1 MRHLALVVPRT
12 QGERVRKEL
21 RARSLLVPELPV
33 LRERESLWFPI
44 RGVPDPPLEG
54 TTTEEREFP
63 ASTARL
69 ARSYRELTGL
79 SAEAQR
85 RLPRAFDVIGDV
97 VLIRIAPDQEADVS
111 VIGAALLAFVPGAR
125 KVGWD
130 RGVYGPARRRRIV
143 PLAGE
148 GSWRTRHR
156 ENGIE
161 FEVDPE
167 VAYFSPRLAREHARI
182 AAAAR
187 SGERLWDL
195 CCGIGPFSLTVA
207 RGGGPREIV
216 AVDANPDAIRLLN
229 ENAARLGVAGR
240 LTVRN
245 ESIESFLATAGTADR
260 IVFNLPH
267 EGIKYLPSVSAAVRP
282 GGTLHY
288 YEVSPRAAGTDRV
301 EELVRLLSRDS
312 AWRCADHHVVH
323 AYSPAADLVAYT
335 FERA

>member
-12 QGERVRKEL
+12 QGERVRRELGSRGLLVREL
-21 RARSLLVPELPV
+21 RV
-33 LRERESLWFPI
+33 LRDRESLWFPI

-54 TTTEEREFP
+54 TFCEEREFP
-63 ASTARL
+63 ESSAL
-69 ARSYRELTGL
+69 PPRSYRELAEI
-79 SAEAQR
+79 SAEKRR
-85 RLPRAFDVIGDV
+85 RLPRAFDVIGDI
-97 VLIRIAPDQEADVS
+97 VLIRIPPDQEAEAS
-111 VIGAALLAFVPGAR
+111 AIGAALLAFVPGAR

-130 RGVYGPARRRRIV
+130 RGVYGPARQRRIV

-148 GSWRTRHR
+148 GPWRTRHR
-156 ENGIE
+156 ENGIDLV
-161 FEVDPE
+161 VDPE
-167 VAYFSPRLAREHARI
+167 VAYFSPRLAREHARV
-182 AAAAR
+182 AAGTR

-207 RGGGPREIV
+207 RGGRPQEIV
-216 AVDANPDAIRLLN
+216 AVDANPDAIRLLR
-229 ENAARLGVAGR
+229 ENATRLGLAGR

-267 EGIKYLPSVSAAVRP
+267 EGIKYLPSVSAAVAP

-288 YEVSPRAAGTDRV
+288 YEVSPRAAGTGRV
-301 EELVRLLSRDS
+301 EELVSLLSRDA

-323 AYSPAADLVAYT
+323 PYSPHADLVAYT